1 MQIQEEKGCVDVV
14 DKELGCILSIR
25 KHNKTITV
33 WQKAVDAME
42 KNASTKNK
50 EEGVWLVIR
59 HK

>member
-14 DKELGCILSIR
+14 DEKLGCILSIR
-25 KHNKTITV
+25 KDDKTITI
-33 WQKAVDAME
+33 WQSAVDAMQE
-42 KNASTKNK
+42 NASTKNK